1 MGLPRIERDWESDL
15 RAAKAEGLTVKQ
27 AAEKLGVSRG
37 TINKEEI
44 ATGIYLRRVR
54 RNIQNFCHPMFDW
67 ENVLAEAQQKG
78 MNANQLA
85 TQLGVTSAAIKRAI
99 DRYGIELPKQFQ
111 RKSAAQE
118 RTT

>member
-1 MGLPRIERDWESDL
+1 MGLPRIERNWESDL

-67 ENVLAEAQQKG
+67 EEVLAEAQQKG

-85 TQLGVTSAAIKRAI
+85 TQLGVTSPAIKRAI
-99 DRYGIELPKQFQ
+99 DRYGIELP
-111 RKSAAQE
+111 RKIPKRPPAKKPGA
-118 RTT
+118 